1 MCLERTKD
9 RPPSSLLLF
18 LLYFVWIAFRFCTY
32 HEKVLQS
39 VIETIRNKSMNQSE
53 SNDSVLSVSKP
64 SSATSTPRTIAN
76 STPSSTVS
84 QDSARQTGPRSTEK
98 NISEDYNSLK
108 RDLPPPRNVPR
119 STSLHAVDTQ
129 GEDEADVVVIDVR
142 PGKSPRSGPNARATV
157 EKDNTTRSDSDTDS
171 AASSSIK
178 LSRFKYLNKTTNN
191 PSAAFD
197 LSRANL
203 PLKIRKLLGKRYGS
217 DKRHR
222 TSSESST
229 GDHDGAQEA
238 EEHALEANDIPT
250 SRTAYTASKAKS
262 NDKVSN
268 ITAALSSH
276 AAPVPRDTVTIPRG
290 ALSVV
295 RATSP
300 VSQDT
305 IPVARD
311 LVQGSRDRIAVP
323 CDAAP
328 VSRDTVTIPRGA
340 LSVVRA
346 TSPVSQDTIPVTRDL
361 VQGSRDR
368 ISVPCDVAPVSHDV
382 TGLSRDLTRHDSVHS
397 RRASA
402 QNARDTVRTPHVAIA
417 MSHSSLTAYSV
428 ASSSSSTTT
437 STAVL
442 ASIAH
447 AELPRNTTKQGSAL
461 KSKGIS
467 TGKFKTS
474 TNWKSFVDNLP
485 DEAVTP
491 VAHSVPMSSN
501 SARKSKTKSKN
512 TLSTSANQNGAVVGR
527 ESRLADEAQAAAQSS
542 ASVKSKHISSIQS
555 AVPSDVAVNSS
566 SKTHSGKTK
575 LKNTPKASQNSA
587 TVDRVAS
594 NISVDEIAN
603 SSTKKYL
610 SDNVARDKPVVK
622 PLNSSTKRPV
632 DATKNGEAFE
642 GRASHQSGKNSASSS
657 KRATNDPKQI
667 KDKLAKSTKHVE
679 KRSSEIQQNG
689 SPKPLVGEKTDKKIV
704 EGLATSKET
713 ANEPKVDTNAAHE
726 IQKRIKSKKSE
737 RSSSAN
743 QDNLSFETEHIS
755 SRIQKHADSNDC
767 QERMQNLQE
776 TSSSADT
783 TSNGS
788 LGMHRQKKLLRSFF
802 DNLLKTRNKDS
813 RVEQSATTTCV
824 NSTHMEVAGAKS
836 FSRKDDT
843 VADPRTGET
852 GVLVQDGT
860 AEAVDASAQ
869 SVSAKKRKGKQRDLE
884 RISALKDSL
893 VPTGQTKRK
902 KDHDEEDGGR
912 KSKKSR
918 VVAPGRLVFIDVLLC
933 VLVILFI
940 NKIRGF
946 VGGFPKV
953 LLELQKIFSFLGN
966 WEKLSVR

>member
-276 AAPVPRDTVTIPRG
+276 AAPVP
-290 ALSVV
+290 
-295 RATSP
+295 
-300 VSQDT
+300 
-305 IPVARD
+305 
-311 LVQGSRDRIAVP
+311 
-323 CDAAP
+323 
-328 VSRDTVTIPRGA
+328 RDTVTIPRGA